1 MTEQRPAGLPE
12 SSPGQAVRRP
22 TRRTFLQANATLF
35 AGLGVAAAWP
45 HAAAAVAA
53 ERAGATP
60 PLAASQADE
69 WTQLFDRRSGWIGAD
84 GIYSVPLD
92 GHDGLA
98 AATPASRTVF
108 IFSDTRVGTVDRLDL
123 TYDQTGFLNNS
134 SAVLTGD
141 RPLQSQATFVTPENG
156 AFGSGFWMN
165 DGIAIGGTLYATG
178 FAPDSNW
185 NAARVDLIAVPI
197 VDGVPDYGSVRR
209 TEDVG
214 LLVRT
219 STHIVMFGVGI
230 TDNSAADGHVYVYGY
245 RNTLLGG
252 QKDLV
257 VARVPKAGF
266 ADVPRQGVNSPWR
279 FWSGSEWTSD
289 ITVTEQDAAVLHS
302 DVSTE
307 LSVTPIPTGRYAGK
321 YLLVYTR
328 NVMST
333 GLEYAVGDT
342 PIGPFSAGVL
352 FYNCPEP
359 FIYGAQTEGATYCY
373 NAKAH
378 PSLSRKGKL
387 LVSYNVNRVGGDP
400 LTTEIYRPRFVWL
413 DLNTPAAAEPTPR
426 VTTNVA
432 AGRPVTSSHGQVT
445 AARATDGAWNGLED
459 GWVAQTRQST
469 WLTVDLGAIRTISGY
484 RVKHAG
490 YGGSPSGTA
499 FNTRDFAVEVSPGPR
514 GPWSTVDVVTGNT
527 ENLTDRLL
535 RRPASAR
542 YVRLHV
548 ARPTQSADAATRV
561 LEFEVLSDAATGSVN
576 LALYRPV
583 IADAANSMAYHVTDG
598 RLADPKLDAW
608 VNTSGHNPMWLAVDL
623 GATRSIGRY
632 VVKHAEAGGLDATL
646 NTRDFTLQ
654 SSDNDKQWVDRDS
667 VVNNE
672 SAITSRA
679 LRPFSARYVR
689 LPVTKP
695 VADAVPEKTARIYE
709 LEVYPPG

>member
-1 MTEQRPAGLPE
+1 MTDRRPAGLPE
-12 SSPGQAVRRP
+12 SSQDQGVRRP
-22 TRRTFLQANATLF
+22 TRRTFLRANATLF
-35 AGLGVAAAWP
+35 AGLGAAAAWP
-45 HAAAAVAA
+45 HAGSAIAA
-53 ERAGATP
+53 ERTETAR
-60 PLAASQADE
+60 PLAASRAEE

-92 GHDGLA
+92 GRDGLA
-98 AATPASRTVF
+98 AATPASRTAF
-108 IFSDTRVGTVDRLDL
+108 IFSDTRVGTVDRQDL

-134 SAVLTGD
+134 SAVLLGD
-141 RPLQSQATFVTPENG
+141 RPIQSRATFVTPENG

-165 DGIAIGGTLYATG
+165 DGIAIGDTLFATG
-178 FAPDSNW
+178 FAPDSDW

-197 VDGVPDYGSVRR
+197 VDGAPDYAAVRR

-245 RNTLLGG
+245 RNTLIGG

-257 VARVPKAGF
+257 VARVPKEGF
-266 ADVPRQGVNSPWR
+266 ADVPRQGVSSPWR

-289 ITVTEQDAAVLHS
+289 ITVTERDAAALHP

-387 LVSYNVNRVGGDP
+387 LVSYNVNRLGGDP
-400 LTTEIYRPRFVWL
+400 ITTEIYRPRFVWL
-413 DLNTPAAAEPTPR
+413 DLNTPAAVVPPPR
-426 VTTNVA
+426 ATTNVA
-432 AGRPVTSSHGQVT
+432 AGRPVTSSHGQST
-445 AARATDGAWNGLED
+445 AARATDGTWHKFED
-459 GWVAQTRQST
+459 GWVAQTRRST
-469 WLTVDLGAIRTISGY
+469 WLTVDLGAARRIVGY

-490 YGGSPSGTA
+490 YGGSPYGTA
-499 FNTRDFAVEVSPGPR
+499 LDTRDFAVEVSPGPQ
-514 GPWSTVDVVTGNT
+514 GPWHTVDVVTGNT

-535 RRPASAR
+535 RRSATAR

-548 ARPTQSADAATRV
+548 ARPTQTADATTRV
-561 LEFEVLSDAATGSVN
+561 LEFEMLGDAGTGLPN

-583 IADAANSMAYHVTDG
+583 KADAANSLAYHVTDG
-598 RLADPKLDAW
+598 RLADPETDAW
-608 VNTSGHNPMWLAVDL
+608 VNASGHNPMWLVVDL
-623 GATRSIGRY
+623 GARRSIGRY
-632 VVKHAEAGGLDATL
+632 VVRHAGAGGLDTTL
-646 NTRDFTLQ
+646 NTRDFSVQ
-654 SSDNDKQWVDRDS
+654 SSDNDKQWIDRDS

-672 SAITSRA
+672 SAITSRV
-679 LRPFSARYVR
+679 LSPFSARYVR
-689 LPVTKP
+689 LLVTKP
-695 VADAVPEKTARIYE
+695 VADAVPEKTARVYE
-709 LEVYPPG
+709 LEIYPPS